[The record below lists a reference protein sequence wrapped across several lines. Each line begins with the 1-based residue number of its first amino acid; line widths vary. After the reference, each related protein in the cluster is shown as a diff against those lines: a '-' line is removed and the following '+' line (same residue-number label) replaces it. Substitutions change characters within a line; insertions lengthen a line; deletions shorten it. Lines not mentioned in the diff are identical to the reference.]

1 MTTPSYSVLYKLKDY
16 KECLP
21 FEREHPKQLRWDDKY
36 KIFMLTQNEN
46 CQGIWM
52 RDGKN
57 GLIAEAIVTWQSDNV
72 LHIDSFTVVP
82 SYRGNGIGY
91 QLIQHVI
98 DWAQEMD
105 YTHLIGEARIGASW
119 HIFKNMTALPVLLY
133 KNWSGTGEDYMS
145 FKIEL

>member
-1 MTTPSYSVLYKLKDY
+1 MGSLYSVLYKLKDY

-21 FEREHPKQLRWDDKY
+21 FEREHPKELRWDDKY
-36 KIFMLTQNEN
+36 KIFMLTQKEK

-52 RDGKN
+52 KDGKS

-72 LHIDSFTVVP
+72 LHIDSFTVMP
-82 SYRGNGIGY
+82 SHRGQGLGY
-91 QLIQHVI
+91 KLVQLVI

-105 YTHLIGEARIGASW
+105 YTHLTGEARIGASW
-119 HIFKNMTALPVLLY
+119 HIFANMSAAPVLLY
-133 KNWSGTGEDYMS
+133 KNWNDTGEDYMS